1 MVPLFKV
8 FMPDDATDGIN
19 EILRSGQL
27 SYGGHTKRFEE
38 KLRKYVGNDKMLTT
52 SGNSVFF
59 ALKLIGIKAED
70 EVIVSP
76 MSCLMTTQPVKYAGA
91 KIVWADIDPLTG
103 SLDPKDVERKITKN
117 TKAIIHYHWAGLPG
131 YIDEINQVAK
141 DNKIFVI
148 EDATE
153 SFGAEYKGNKLGNT
167 NTDIVCFSFTPVRLP
182 NAIDGG
188 GLSFNDQALF
198 EKALL
203 MRDLGIKREDF
214 RDELGE
220 ISEACDIVSI
230 GDSSAMNN
238 ISGYVGSSQMPHIES
253 LISKQREN
261 AQFWTEYFEK
271 NSNVKLLKNRV
282 DVSSSYWAFTILAEN
297 RDRLLKELRV
307 KGIYASKIHLRND
320 LYSVFGSIGS
330 DLKGVNEFSS
340 KQLNLPCGWWVNKE
354 ELLEC
359 LELK

>member
-8 FMPDDATDGIN
+8 FMPDDMTDGVN
-19 EILRSGQL
+19 EILHSGQL
-27 SYGGHTKRFEE
+27 SYGEHTKRFEE
-38 KLRKYVGNDKMLTT
+38 KLRTYVGNDKILTT
-52 SGNSVFF
+52 SGNSIFF
-59 ALKLIGIKAED
+59 ALKLIDIKPKD

-91 KIVWADIDPLTG
+91 KVVWADIDPLTG

-117 TKAIIHYHWAGLPG
+117 TKAIIHYHWAGFPG
-131 YIDEINQVAK
+131 YIDEINQIAK

-188 GLSFNDQALF
+188 GLAINHQALF

-203 MRDLGIKREDF
+203 MRDLGIKRENF

-220 ISEACDIVSI
+220 ISEACDIVSA

-238 ISGYVGSSQMPHIES
+238 ISGYVGALQMPH
-253 LISKQREN
+253 LDALLKQQRDN
-261 AQFWTEYFEK
+261 AARWEKYFEHDT
-271 NSNVKLLKNRV
+271 SVSILKKRAEINP
-282 DVSSSYWAFTILAEN
+282 SYWAFTLLSDD
-297 RDRLLKELRV
+297 RDALLTELRE
-307 KGIYASKIHLRND
+307 KGMYASKVHLRND
-320 LYSVFGSIGS
+320 LYSVFGHRAN
-330 DLKGVNEFSS
+330 DFQGVNEFSR
-340 KQLNLPCGWWVNKE
+340 KQLNLPCGWWMKE
-354 ELLEC
+354 DDFDNRL
-359 LELK
+359 

>member
-1 MVPLFKV
+1 MFKV
-8 FMPDDATDGIN
+8 FMPDDTTDGVN

-27 SYGGHTKRFEE
+27 SYGVHTKRFEK
-38 KLRKYVGNDKMLTT
+38 KLREYVGNDKILTT
-52 SGNSVFF
+52 SGNSIFF
-59 ALKLIGIKAED
+59 ALKLIDIKAGD

-76 MSCLMTTQPVKYAGA
+76 MSCLMTTQPVIYTGA
-91 KIVWADIDPLTG
+91 KVVWADIDPLTG

-117 TKAIIHYHWAGLPG
+117 TKAIIHYHWAGFPG

-153 SFGAEYKGNKLGNT
+153 SFGAEYKGKKLGNT

-188 GLSFNDQALF
+188 GLAVNNRALF

-203 MRDLGIKREDF
+203 MRDLGIQRDNF

-220 ISEACDIVSI
+220 ISEACDIVSV

-238 ISGYVGSSQMPHIES
+238 VSGYVGALQMPHLDE
-253 LISKQREN
+253 LLKQQRDN
-261 AQFWTEYFEK
+261 AKRWEKYFE
-271 NSNVKLLKNRV
+271 NDPSVRILKKRAETNP
-282 DVSSSYWAFTILAEN
+282 SYWAFTLLSEN
-297 RDRLLKELRV
+297 RDTLLADMRDRS
-307 KGIYASKIHLRND
+307 IYVSKVHLRND
-320 LYSVFGSIGS
+320 LYSVFGHHTNG
-330 DLKGVNEFSS
+330 LEGVNEFSS
-340 KQLNLPCGWWVNKE
+340 KQLNLPCGWWVTE
-354 ELLEC
+354 SDLDL
-359 LELK
+359 